1 MTIFFHEYEASRQR
15 RELEA
20 LDRKLE
26 HWGWYRRHEG
36 KSLPAGWRLRVGKL
50 LIALG
55 CWVQGRGHAEAIGA
69 SGKS

>member
-36 KSLPAGWRLRVGKL
+36 KSLPAEYSTPGHIPAYVLDD
-50 LIALG
+50 IAAF
-55 CWVQGRGHAEAIGA
+55 VKKPAGR
-69 SGKS
+69 